1 MLVIIYINKFIKL
14 MINYLIQDYVKIKFN
29 NIKYE
34 SYEKRL

>member
-1 MLVIIYINKFIKL
+1 MNKFIKL
-14 MINYLIQDYVKIKFN
+14 MLKYFIQDYVKIKFN